1 MSDLIRERII
11 TLAHGA
17 GGDEMRRLIA
27 EKILPRFDNPYLNA
41 LGDSAVFEL
50 GEGRQV
56 AFTTDSYVVDPLFFP
71 GGDIGYLSVCGT
83 VNDLAVSGAR
93 PLFISAGLIIEE
105 GFPLEDLER
114 ILDSMSRA
122 AKEGGVELV
131 TGDIKVVARGAA
143 DKIFINTAGLGLIRP
158 GLDLDPRKAR
168 PGDEVIV
175 SGPVGSHGI
184 AILLARQDFGFEADL
199 RSDVAPL
206 AGQIGALCEACPGIR
221 FMRDPTRGGLAGVL
235 NEFTGKAGLGLVLEE
250 KNIPVLEAVRGVCE
264 VLGFDPL
271 FLANEGIFTAV
282 IPQGDSEKALSALR
296 KAGAAMASLI
306 GTLVEDRLKAV
317 TLNTV
322 IGGQRVV
329 TPPAGELLPRIC

>member
-1 MSDLIRERII
+1 M
-11 TLAHGA
+11 
-17 GGDEMRRLIA
+17 
-27 EKILPRFDNPYLNA
+27 K
-41 LGDSAVFEL
+41 
-50 GEGRQV
+50 
-56 AFTTDSYVVDPLFFP
+56 
-71 GGDIGYLSVCGT
+71 
-83 VNDLAVSGAR
+83 
-93 PLFISAGLIIEE
+93 
-105 GFPLEDLER
+105 
-114 ILDSMSRA
+114 
-122 AKEGGVELV
+122 LV

-206 AGQIGALCEACPGIR
+206 AGQIEALCGACPGIR

-235 NEFTGKAGLGLVLEE
+235 NEFTEKAGLGLVLEE
-250 KNIPVLEAVRGVCE
+250 KNIPVLEAVRGVSE

-271 FLANEGIFTAV
+271 FLANEGIFLAV
-282 IPQGDSEKALSALR
+282 IPAGESEKALSALR
-296 KAGAAMASLI
+296 KAGAATASLI

-329 TPPAGELLPRIC
+329 TPLGGELLPRIC

>member
-1 MSDLIRERII
+1 M
-11 TLAHGA
+11 
-17 GGDEMRRLIA
+17 
-27 EKILPRFDNPYLNA
+27 
-41 LGDSAVFEL
+41 
-50 GEGRQV
+50 
-56 AFTTDSYVVDPLFFP
+56 
-71 GGDIGYLSVCGT
+71 
-83 VNDLAVSGAR
+83 
-93 PLFISAGLIIEE
+93 
-105 GFPLEDLER
+105 EDLER

-158 GLDLDPRKAR
+158 DLDLDPRKAR

-199 RSDVAPL
+199 RSDVVPL
-206 AGQIGALCEACPGIR
+206 VGQIEALCQACPGIR

-235 NEFTGKAGLGLVLEE
+235 NEFTEKAGLGLVLEE

-282 IPQGDSEKALSALR
+282 IPEGDSEKALSALR

-306 GTLVEDRLKAV
+306 GTLVEDRLKTV
-317 TLNTV
+317 TLKTV

-329 TPPAGELLPRIC
+329 IPPAGELLPRIC